1 MREPQRGSAAVDF
14 VLVALPLLA
23 LLLGV
28 LQVAAYLHLRNVVVA
43 SAAEGARQ
51 AAVADRSTRDGGPL
65 AEQVLARGVSARAA
79 AGVQCDATEEA
90 GAAGSVLVAVRC
102 RGAVPALLSLTGPVL
117 PVDAT
122 AHALKEGR

>member
-1 MREPQRGSAAVDF
+1 VDF

-43 SAAEGARQ
+43 AAAEGARQ
-51 AAVADRSTRDGGPL
+51 AAVADRSTRDGGPR
-65 AEQVLARGVSARAA
+65 AEQVLARGVSRGAA
-79 AGVQCDATEEA
+79 AGMRCTATEAA
-90 GAAGSVLVAVRC
+90 GAGGAVLVTVRC
-102 RGAVPALLSLTGPVL
+102 RGAVPALLAPTGPVL
-117 PVDAT
+117 PVDVT